1 MAKRIMLL
9 GDSWRFMYQDA
20 VRDSLGEN
28 YTVWTPEAENCRFAR
43 YTLNSLRMYVTAFPD
58 AEVMHF
64 NCGMWDIGRING
76 EDTPFTPLDEYLR
89 DLEKIVLFMQKRGTK
104 VLFATTGTVKKACSL
119 DRFPY
124 ASVFNEDIKRYNA
137 AATELM
143 NRLGVPVTD
152 IEGAFD
158 GREEEIICDDAIHP
172 NAEGIAICA
181 DLVAGAIRKMCGDT
195 ETGKKTD
202 VSDVKHVDVI
212 TA

>member
-1 MAKRIMLL
+1 MSKRIMLL
-9 GDSWRFMYQDA
+9 GDSWRWIYQSA
-20 VRDSLGEN
+20 VRASLGDN
-28 YTVWTPEAENCRFAR
+28 YTVWTPEDENCRFAR

-58 AEVMHF
+58 AEVVHF

-76 EDTPFTPLDEYLR
+76 EDTPFTPLDEYIR
-89 DLEKIVLFMQKRGTK
+89 DLEKIVLFLRKRGAK

-137 AATELM
+137 AAVELM

-158 GREEEIICDDAIHP
+158 GHEEELIGDDAIHP
-172 NAEGIAICA
+172 TAEGTAICA
-181 DLVAGAIRKMCGDT
+181 DLVADAIRKACGDI

-202 VSDVKHVDVI
+202 AADVKAVDVI